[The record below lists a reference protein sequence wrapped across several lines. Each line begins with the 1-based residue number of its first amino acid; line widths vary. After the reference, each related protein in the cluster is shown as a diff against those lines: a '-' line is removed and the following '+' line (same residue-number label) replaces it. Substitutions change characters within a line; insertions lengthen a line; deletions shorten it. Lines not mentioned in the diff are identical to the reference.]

1 MIAEI
6 LIAVLIA
13 YLIGS
18 ISLGYFFGRVVK
30 GVDIRKYGNKNT
42 GATNTYRIVGRD
54 YGIIT
59 GVFDFLKSSIVFF
72 LAYSYFNA
80 VWVALLISI
89 FVVIGHNYPFYLGF
103 RGGKGVASL
112 WGILLISIF
121 YSRGL
126 IVFLFF
132 IFVLGYTLIVSR
144 RLKIQR
150 PWRKIYRILG
160 FIFPL
165 VYLFYGQKTAFYVV
179 AIAALLLLVFDILRL
194 MKRKLNIWLFRKLK
208 MFFKEKEKRF
218 LSTTTLFLISSCLI
232 IWFFPLEIAFI
243 SIAFFLIGD
252 SFAEIFGRA
261 FPYWKVNGKS
271 FVGWLSGLAGNLFF
285 GLFLIG
291 FLDVGAMLIVKAA
304 FFSMM
309 IEFLSMKIDDN
320 FTMPLGT
327 ALLLGILR

>member
-194 MKRKLNIWLFRKLK
+194 VKRKLNVWLFRKLK

-252 SFAEIFGRA
+252 SFAEI
-261 FPYWKVNGKS
+261 
-271 FVGWLSGLAGNLFF
+271 
-285 GLFLIG
+285 
-291 FLDVGAMLIVKAA
+291 
-304 FFSMM
+304 
-309 IEFLSMKIDDN
+309 
-320 FTMPLGT
+320 
-327 ALLLGILR
+327 